1 MGMPMRLPP
10 LPTLADPITRPW
22 IVFAIVSAILLA
34 ALVGFSGT
42 VAERRA
48 SADLS
53 RQAQAS
59 ATLHA
64 AVLRSELAKH
74 RSLPF
79 VLSQDADV
87 AQVLRSGDPRG
98 VDALNHKLETLSA
111 GTRASAIYVLDA
123 RGKTIAASNWRL
135 PTSFVGS
142 DYSFRPYF
150 KDAQA
155 NGVAELFALG
165 TVSRR
170 PGFFM
175 SRRVDGPEGALGVVV
190 VKVEFETL
198 EAEWSAAEPA
208 FVADPRGVI
217 LVTSVPRWRF
227 STLRP
232 LPRAEQDRLHAE
244 QRFGAAPFAVL
255 TATPPPRAGRPP
267 TLSVVSPP
275 GQDETRFM
283 VASADLGAAGWTVYT
298 FTPVGATLRTAV
310 AGARAIALLIGLLV
324 CLAAVALLRWR
335 GQAAVRAARQEA
347 ARRELEAR
355 VEARTAELSDANQRL
370 TAEIEER
377 RRAEAHVH
385 LMRDELVQSNKLATL
400 GQIAAGVAHEINQ
413 PVAAIRAYADNAA
426 VFLQRAD
433 DKTAKANLALIAGLT
448 DRIGLITDE
457 LRAFARKSGAPAAP
471 VTVREALDGALLL
484 VGPRLRQQGVR
495 VVRDQADEAARVM
508 AERFRLEQV
517 LVNLLQ
523 NAVEALDGAP
533 DPEIRIR
540 VTLRR
545 AQVRILVADNG
556 PGVAPEAART
566 LFTPFATTKPR
577 GLGLGLVISRDIVA
591 EFGGE
596 LSLEAGPGGARFV
609 ISLSKARS

>member
-1 MGMPMRLPP
+1 MTTFFPP
-10 LPTLADPITRPW
+10 DLTDPIVRRWTAF
-22 IVFAIVSAILLA
+22 VAASAILLA
-34 ALVGFSGT
+34 SVVGFAGAL
-42 VAERRA
+42 AERRA
-48 SADLS
+48 TADLA

-79 VLSQDADV
+79 VLAQDPDV
-87 AQVLRSGDPRG
+87 AEVLRSADARG
-98 VDALNHKLETLSA
+98 IAALNHKLETLSD
-111 GTRASAIYVLDA
+111 GTRASAIYVLNA
-123 RGKTIAASNWRL
+123 RGVTIAASNWRL

-142 DYSFRPYF
+142 NYSFRPYF
-150 KDAQA
+150 KDAKT
-155 NGVAELFALG
+155 NGTAELFALG

-175 SRRVDGPEGALGVVV
+175 SRRVDGPEGVLGVVV
-190 VKVEFETL
+190 VKVEFEAL

-208 FVADPRGVI
+208 FVADPKGVI
-217 LVTSVPRWRF
+217 LVTSIPGWRF
-227 STLRP
+227 LTLRP

-244 QRFGAAPFAVL
+244 QRFGNAPFNVLKASPAPVVSRTPVL
-255 TATPPPRAGRPP
+255 TD
-267 TLSVVSPP
+267 VSAP

-283 VASADLGAAGWTVYT
+283 AASADLGAAAWTVYT
-298 FTPVGATLRTAV
+298 FTPVGAVLRTAV
-310 AGARAIALLIGLLV
+310 AGARASALLVGLVV
-324 CLAAVALLRWR
+324 CALAAAVLRWR
-335 GQAAVRAARQEA
+335 GQASVRAARQEA
-347 ARRELEAR
+347 ARLELETR
-355 VEARTAELSDANQRL
+355 VAERTTELRETNQRL
-370 TAEIEER
+370 TVEMEER

-385 LMRDELVQSNKLATL
+385 LMQDELIQSNKLATL

-426 VFLQRAD
+426 VFLERAD
-433 DKTAKANLALIAGLT
+433 DKTAKANLGLISGLT

-457 LRAFARKSGAPAAP
+457 LRAFARKSSAPAGP
-471 VTVREALDGALLL
+471 VAVREAVDGALML

-495 VVRDQADEAARVM
+495 VIRDEAEEAAKVM

-523 NAVEALDGAP
+523 NALEALEGRP
-533 DPEIRIR
+533 DPEIRVQVSVKR
-540 VTLRR
+540 S
-545 AQVRILVADNG
+545 QVRIQVADNG
-556 PGVAPEAART
+556 PGVAPEAAKT

-596 LSLEAGPGGARFV
+596 LSLEPAPHGARFV
-609 ISLSKARS
+609 MSLPKARS

>member
-1 MGMPMRLPP
+1 MMLPRTP
-10 LPTLADPITRPW
+10 NLADPIVRRW
-22 IVFAIVSAILLA
+22 AGFLA
-34 ALVGFSGT
+34 ASLIVLAAAVGFAGA

-48 SADLS
+48 TADLA

-79 VLSQDADV
+79 VLAQDPDV
-87 AQVLRSGDPRG
+87 AQTLRSADPRG
-98 VDALNHKLETLSA
+98 VDALNRKLETLSG
-111 GTRASAIYVLDA
+111 GTLAAVIYVLDA
-123 RGKTIAASNWRL
+123 KGMTIAASNWRE

-150 KDAQA
+150 KDARV

-170 PGFFM
+170 PGLFM
-175 SRRVDGPEGALGVVV
+175 SRRVDGRDGPLGVVV
-190 VKVEFETL
+190 VKVEFEAL
-198 EAEWSAAEPA
+198 EAEWSSAEPA
-208 FVADPRGVI
+208 FAADPEGVI
-217 LVTSVPRWRF
+217 LVTSVPSWRF

-232 LPRAEQDRLHAE
+232 LPDAEQARLRAEH
-244 QRFGAAPFAVL
+244 RFGDAPFAVL
-255 TATPPPRAGRPP
+255 RADPPPAGNRAP
-267 TLSVVSPP
+267 TLTNLSPP
-275 GQDETRFM
+275 GQEEARYM
-283 VASADLGAAGWTVYT
+283 AASADIGTAGWTIFT
-298 FTPVGATLRTAV
+298 FTPVEAVLRTAV
-310 AGARAIALLIGLLV
+310 TGARAIALLGG
-324 CLAAVALLRWR
+324 LAALVLAAAVLRWR
-335 GQAAVRAARQEA
+335 GQASVRAARQEA
-347 ARRELEAR
+347 ARAELEAR
-355 VEARTAELSDANQRL
+355 VAERTAELSQTNQRL
-370 TAEIEER
+370 TVEMEER

-385 LMRDELVQSNKLATL
+385 LMQDELIQSNKLATL

-426 VFLQRAD
+426 AFLDRTD
-433 DKTAKANLALIAGLT
+433 ERTAKANLGLIAGLT
-448 DRIGLITDE
+448 ERIGLITDE
-457 LRAFARKSGAPAAP
+457 LRAFARKSSAPAAP
-471 VTVREALDGALLL
+471 VAVREALDGALLL

-495 VVRDQADEAARVM
+495 VVRDEADEAAKVM

-523 NAVEALDGAP
+523 NAVEALEGAA
-533 DPEIRIR
+533 DPEIHVQVAIR
-540 VTLRR
+540 RSH
-545 AQVRILVADNG
+545 VRIVVADNG
-556 PGVAPEAART
+556 PGLAPEAAKT

-596 LSLEAGPGGARFV
+596 LSLEPGPGGARFV
-609 ISLSKARS
+609 MSLPKARP

>member
-1 MGMPMRLPP
+1 MKLLAPP
-10 LPTLADPITRPW
+10 NLNDPAARRWTAFVI
-22 IVFAIVSAILLA
+22 AAAILLA
-34 ALVGFSGT
+34 AALGFAGAL
-42 VAERRA
+42 AERKA
-48 SADLS
+48 TADLA

-79 VLSQDADV
+79 VLAQDPDV
-87 AQVLRSGDPRG
+87 AEVLRSFDPRG
-98 VDALNHKLETLSA
+98 VAALNYKLETLSN
-111 GTRASAIYVLDA
+111 GTRASAIYVLNA
-123 RGKTIAASNWRL
+123 KGQTIAASNWRL
-135 PTSFVGS
+135 PTSFVGR

-150 KDAQA
+150 KQA
-155 NGVAELFALG
+155 KAEGTSELFALG

-175 SRRVDGPEGALGVVV
+175 SRRVDGPEGRLGVVV
-190 VKVEFETL
+190 VKVEFEAL

-208 FVADPRGVI
+208 FVADPKGVI
-217 LVTSVPRWRF
+217 LVTSIPAWRF

-232 LPRAEQDRLHAE
+232 LPHAEQDRLHAE
-244 QRFGAAPFAVL
+244 QRFGPAQFRVLEASPAPASG
-255 TATPPPRAGRPP
+255 RAP
-267 TLSVVSPP
+267 TLTTVSPP

-283 VASADLGAAGWTVYT
+283 AASADLGAAGWTVYT
-298 FTPVGATLRTAV
+298 FTPVGAVLRAAV
-310 AGARAIALLIGLLV
+310 TGARATALLVGLV
-324 CLAAVALLRWR
+324 ACALAAAILRWR
-335 GQAAVRAARQEA
+335 GKAAVRAALEEA
-347 ARRELEAR
+347 ARLELEAR
-355 VEARTAELSDANQRL
+355 VQDRTAELREINQRL
-370 TAEIEER
+370 TVEIEER

-385 LMRDELVQSNKLATL
+385 LMQDELIQSNKLATL

-426 VFLQRAD
+426 VFLERGD
-433 DKTAKANLALIAGLT
+433 ERTANANLGLISGLT

-457 LRAFARKSGAPAAP
+457 LRAFARKSSAPPAR
-471 VTVREALDGALLL
+471 VTVREAVDGALLL

-495 VVRDQADEAARVM
+495 VVRDEADEAAKVM

-523 NAVEALDGAP
+523 NAIEALEGRP
-533 DPEIRIR
+533 DPEIRVQVLVKR
-540 VTLRR
+540 L
-545 AQVRILVADNG
+545 QVRILVADNG
-556 PGVAPEAART
+556 PGVAAEVAKT

-596 LSLEAGPGGARFV
+596 LSLETAPRGACFV
-609 ISLSKARS
+609 MSLPKARS

>member
-1 MGMPMRLPP
+1 MSRLS
-10 LPTLADPITRPW
+10 LPNLADPIVRRW
-22 IVFAIVSAILLA
+22 ALFVAAGAVLLA
-34 ALVGFSGT
+34 GLVGFAGAL
-42 VAERRA
+42 AERRA
-48 SADLS
+48 TADLA

-79 VLSQDADV
+79 VLAQDPDV
-87 AQVLRSGDPRG
+87 AEVLRSEDPRG
-98 VDALNHKLETLSA
+98 LDAMNHKLEVLSG
-111 GTRASAIYVLDA
+111 GTSAAVIYVLNA
-123 RGKTIAASNWRL
+123 RGMTVAASNWRL

-142 DYSFRPYF
+142 DYSFRPYY
-150 KDAQA
+150 KDARA

-170 PGFFM
+170 PGLFM
-175 SRRVDGPEGALGVVV
+175 SRRVDGPDGVLGVVV
-190 VKVEFETL
+190 VKVEFEAL

-208 FVADPRGVI
+208 FAADPRGVI
-217 LVTSVPRWRF
+217 LVTSIPAWRF
-227 STLRP
+227 STLAP
-232 LPRAEQDRLHAE
+232 LPGPEQARLRAEH
-244 QRFGAAPFAVL
+244 RFGDAPFSVLKADPPPVAGHAPVL
-255 TATPPPRAGRPP
+255 TT
-267 TLSVVSPP
+267 VSPP
-275 GQDETRFM
+275 GQDETRYM
-283 VASADLGAAGWTVYT
+283 AASADLGAVGWTVYT
-298 FTPVGATLRTAV
+298 LTPVGAVLRATV
-310 AGARAIALLIGLLV
+310 TGARAIALLAG
-324 CLAAVALLRWR
+324 LAACALAAAVMRWR
-335 GQAAVRAARQEA
+335 GQASVRAARQEA

-355 VEARTAELSDANQRL
+355 VEERTAELRESNQRL
-370 TAEIEER
+370 TVEMEER

-385 LMRDELVQSNKLATL
+385 LMRDELIQSNKLATL

-426 VFLQRAD
+426 VFLERDD
-433 DKTAKANLALIAGLT
+433 DKAAKANLGLIAGLT

-457 LRAFARKSGAPAAP
+457 LRAFARKSSAPAAP
-471 VTVREALDGALLL
+471 VAVREAVDGALLL

-495 VVRDQADEAARVM
+495 VVRDEADEAVRVM

-523 NAVEALDGAP
+523 NALEAMEDRP
-533 DPEIRIR
+533 DPEIRVQVLAKR
-540 VTLRR
+540 S
-545 AQVRILVADNG
+545 QVRVLIADNG

-566 LFTPFATTKPR
+566 LFTPFATTKAR

-596 LSLEAGPGGARFV
+596 LSLEAAPRGARFV
-609 ISLSKARS
+609 LSLPKARS